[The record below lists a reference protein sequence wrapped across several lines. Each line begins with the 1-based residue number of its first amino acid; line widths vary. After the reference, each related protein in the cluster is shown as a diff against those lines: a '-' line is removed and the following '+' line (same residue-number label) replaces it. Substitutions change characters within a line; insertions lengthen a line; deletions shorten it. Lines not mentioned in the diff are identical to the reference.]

1 MDQTTLSMISA
12 IGGIIGA
19 VAALLAA
26 GAAFRSAGI
35 AKNAADNAQL
45 VERRG
50 LVRDVVSVLQ
60 AVVAETMR
68 VDDLAN
74 KLKQGY
80 RELST
85 HAGQVGGGREKN
97 LVSQVEEK
105 QRGVTVFH
113 EHALKLLDDL
123 KALRELTEEDLYNLL
138 IEHENFLMKTSRVK
152 EKLAHDFEQ
161 LEGEIRVYR
170 ERAIQST

>member
-1 MDQTTLSMISA
+1 MDQATLSMISA

-19 VAALLAA
+19 VAALFAA

-35 AKNAADNAQL
+35 AKDAADNAQL
-45 VERRG
+45 VEHRG
-50 LVRDVVSVLQ
+50 LVRDVVSILQ

-85 HAGQVGGGREKN
+85 HAGQTGGSREKSF
-97 LVSQVEEK
+97 VSQVEEK
-105 QRGVTVFH
+105 QSGVTVFH
-113 EHALKLLDDL
+113 QQALKLLDDL
-123 KALRELTEEDLYNLL
+123 KTLRELPEEELSNLL
-138 IEHENFLMKTSRVK
+138 IEHEGYLTQTRRVK
-152 EKLAHDFEQ
+152 EKLVHDFDQ
-161 LEGEIRVYR
+161 LESENRAYR